1 MAGMM
6 TGLLLLLLAGVTESR
21 VVDLQKRIIG
31 GVECAK
37 TDRLYHVKLHYTNL
51 TQRSLCG
58 GSLIS
63 KDWIL
68 TAGHCHEQPGSC
80 RTATAVLRVHPGAQ
94 ARTVVITA
102 PPEFMIDNDGRHDI
116 MLLRLPAP
124 EPGFPTATLPDCS
137 SRPALRATV
146 QVAGY
151 AATTA
156 QADGKKGG
164 LPSSPTLQCADTTVV
179 ACVEKVCPLFKLP
192 NYYNNNKVFCYKRD
206 NVDTSPGDSGGGVVF
221 NGMIYGV
228 HIRGGKYACDTPGMA
243 MDVCE
248 YRDWI
253 TRVTGIAFPLQSV
266 TG

>member
-1 MAGMM
+1 
-6 TGLLLLLLAGVTESR
+6 
-21 VVDLQKRIIG
+21 
-31 GVECAK
+31 
-37 TDRLYHVKLHYTNL
+37 
-51 TQRSLCG
+51 
-58 GSLIS
+58 
-63 KDWIL
+63 
-68 TAGHCHEQPGSC
+68 
-80 RTATAVLRVHPGAQ
+80 
-94 ARTVVITA
+94 
-102 PPEFMIDNDGRHDI
+102 

-146 QVAGY
+146 QVAGHG
-151 AATTA
+151 ASTA

-179 ACVEKVCPLFKLP
+179 ACVAGACPLLKLP

-221 NGMIYGV
+221 NRRIYGV

-243 MDVCE
+243 MDLCE

-253 TRVTGIAFPLQSV
+253 TEVTGIAFP
-266 TG
+266 